1 MSLAENLNHI
11 GPALVLYVGA
21 GVVLTADLF
30 SGRRAPRWLLTLLT
44 LAVGLIW
51 ALMLYAGD
59 TRGEALSGAV
69 RLDEFSLFFAVLIIA
84 STAAVTL
91 ASKHWTDSIEQGA
104 EFYALMLV
112 SAASMVILAQA
123 NDLITIFVAL
133 ETTSIS
139 QFIMAGL
146 ARSDRSAEAGLKYLM
161 TGAVSAAVLLYGFAF
176 LFGIAGTTSLGGI
189 AEFMASAPEDQRLP
203 LLLAIVFIVA
213 GFGFK
218 MAIVPFHAWVPD
230 VYQGSPTVVAAFLS
244 VASKAAGFA
253 VALRLFYTGLGG
265 GDSFLAE
272 DWGMYIAVLA
282 GLSMLFGNAGAI
294 LQTNAKRL
302 LGYSSIAQAGNI
314 AVGFAAV
321 AAGSTLGASG
331 VMFFLGTYAA
341 TNIGAF
347 IAVQVV
353 AERTGSEN
361 IADYAGLPKRSPLLA
376 AVLSLCLLSLTGIPP
391 TAGFIA
397 KVYIF
402 NGAIQTGHEWL
413 VALVAVAVLN
423 TAISAFYY
431 LRWLR
436 TMWLDEAEDSTRF
449 EPAPAARLALV
460 ASAAGVLMFGLW
472 PAPLI
477 EAARSAAE
485 TLL

>member
-1 MSLAENLNHI
+1 VSLAENLNHI
-11 GPALVLYVGA
+11 GPALALYIGA

-30 SGRRAPRWLLTLLT
+30 SGRHAPRWLLTLGT
-44 LAVGLIW
+44 LAVGLVW
-51 ALMLYAGD
+51 ALFLAAGD

-69 RLDEFSLFFAVLIIA
+69 RLDDFALFFAVLIIA

-91 ASKHWTDSIEQGA
+91 ASKRWTDSIEQGA

-123 NDLITIFVAL
+123 NDLILIFVAL

-176 LFGIAGTTSLGGI
+176 LFGMAGTTDLGGI
-189 AEFMASAPEDQRLP
+189 AEYVATSPEEQRLP

-218 MAIVPFHAWVPD
+218 MALVPFHAWVPD
-230 VYQGSPTVVAAFLS
+230 VYQGSPTVVGSFLS

-265 GDSFLAE
+265 GDSFIAE
-272 DWGMYIAVLA
+272 DWGIFVAVLA
-282 GLSMLFGNAGAI
+282 GLSMVFGNAGAI

-321 AAGSTLGASG
+321 AAGSTIGASG

-347 IAVQVV
+347 IAVQVF

-361 IADYAGLPKRSPLLA
+361 IADFAGLPKRSPFLA

-397 KVYIF
+397 KVYVF
-402 NGAIQTGHEWL
+402 NGAVQTGHEWL

-431 LRWLR
+431 LRWMR
-436 TMWLDEAEDSTRF
+436 IMWLDEPEDTSRF
-449 EPAPAARLALV
+449 EPAAGARIALI
-460 ASAAGVLMFGLW
+460 ASAAGVLVFGLW

-477 EAARSAAE
+477 NAARSAAE